1 MLHIKGN
8 KSIESANKY
17 LLIKHYLK
25 FQRNNNKRNIS
36 MILLRTKKKK
46 GEKK

>member
-1 MLHIKGN
+1 M
-8 KSIESANKY
+8 
-17 LLIKHYLK
+17 

-46 GEKK
+46 GEKNEIYSGTK

>member
-1 MLHIKGN
+1 M
-8 KSIESANKY
+8 
-17 LLIKHYLK
+17 

-46 GEKK
+46 GDKKCIQFKRKTGK